1 VVAEEWDGGPEERIS
16 VTRAELIGLVDEALR
31 TRGLA

>member
-1 VVAEEWDGGPEERIS
+1 VAEDLCVPGEERIV
-16 VTRAELIGLVDEALR
+16 VTRGELIGLVDEALR